1 MHRWMAY
8 LAWRCNA
15 FGTGYVYNTP
25 TAEATVALKTYYN
38 PTITDNVL
46 LADGVQPPAGYSFVQ
61 IEGYGAP
68 GNGSLQNL
76 YQFVQ
81 SAPKA
86 DHWAAGGAMVANA
99 SADPRYH
106 NTGVIA
112 QVREWHPRQG
122 MTVTSSW

>member
-38 PTITDNVL
+38 
-46 LADGVQPPAGYSFVQ
+46 
-61 IEGYGAP
+61 
-68 GNGSLQNL
+68 GNDFTVMATS
-76 YQFVQ
+76 
-81 SAPKA
+81 
-86 DHWAAGGAMVANA
+86 DA